1 MKVPLDLF
9 ASWLKNKSLKD
20 STIENYVYYF
30 CKFTHELFNQESV
43 SEFLSKSQNQNSVSR
58 GFLINF
64 KRFLLINYKSLN
76 ISDEY
81 FKEISQ
87 VELPKITGRIKNKLV
102 NPLRHEQI
110 FLLEKYLETE
120 QEKVQLLLSYFCGL
134 RLGELLKIEILS
146 FNWDEWKEN
155 MSQIGE
161 CKVFG
166 KGDKEGIALVPPFL
180 MERISNFIK
189 NKNFLSIKS
198 KIFVK
203 EKLGRGNARTWQRR
217 LGEAGIKSGITKL
230 DEYGKP
236 IPGTKVH
243 PHRLRHSFANHLL
256 KDKKLDI
263 RYIQEALRHSSIQST
278 QIYTNVDKE
287 ELKKQLAGA

>member
-1 MKVPLDLF
+1 MKVQLDLF
-9 ASWLKNKSLKD
+9 TSWLKNKNLKER
-20 STIENYVYYF
+20 TIENYLYYF
-30 CKFTHELFNQESV
+30 CKFTYEFFNQESI
-43 SEFLSKSQNQNSVSR
+43 SKFLSQSQNQNSIAR
-58 GFLINF
+58 AFLINI

-76 ISDEY
+76 INDEY

-87 VELPKITGRIKNKLV
+87 VELPRLTGRTKKKLV
-102 NPLRHEQI
+102 NPLMHEQI
-110 FLLEKYLETE
+110 FLLEKHLDTE
-120 QEKVQLLLSYFCGL
+120 QLKIQLLLSYFCAL
-134 RLGELLKIEILS
+134 RLGELLKIKILS
-146 FNWDEWKEN
+146 FNWDEWKKD

-166 KGDKEGIALVPPFL
+166 KGDKEGIALVPSFL
-180 MERISNFIK
+180 MKRIANFIK
-189 NKNFLSIKS
+189 NKNFLNLNSSIFIRN
-198 KIFVK
+198 KIK
-203 EKLGRGNARTWQRR
+203 KGNARIWQRR

-263 RYIQEALRHSSIQST
+263 RFIQEALRHSSIQST
-278 QIYTNVDKE
+278 QIYTKVDKE
-287 ELKKQLAGA
+287 ELKKQLLGK

>member
-1 MKVPLDLF
+1 MKVQLDLF
-9 ASWLKNKSLKD
+9 ASWLKNKNLKD
-20 STIENYVYYF
+20 RTIENYLYYF
-30 CKFTHELFNQESV
+30 CKFIYEVFNQESV
-43 SEFLSKSQNQNSVSR
+43 SEFLSKPQNQNSVAR
-58 GFLINF
+58 GFLINI
-64 KRFLLINYKSLN
+64 KKFLLVNYNSLN

-87 VELPKITGRIKNKLV
+87 VELPKLTGRTKKKLV
-102 NPLRHEQI
+102 NPLMHEQI
-110 FLLEKYLETE
+110 FLLEKHLETE
-120 QEKVQLLLSYFCGL
+120 QLKIQLLLSYFCAL

-146 FNWDEWKEN
+146 FNWDEWKKD

-161 CKVFG
+161 CKVYG
-166 KGDKEGIALVPPFL
+166 KGDKEGLALVPSFL
-180 MERISNFIK
+180 MKRITNFIK

-198 KIFVK
+198 KIFIK
-203 EKLGRGNARTWQRR
+203 EKTGRGNAITWQRR

-230 DEYGKP
+230 DELGKP

-278 QIYTNVDKE
+278 QIYTKVDKE
-287 ELKKQLAGA
+287 ELKKQLLGR